1 MVGACIRVDLGD
13 VMRRPTTA
21 IAQPARTTV
30 HERLRY
36 FASAFT
42 VGAVG
47 SSMMRYTSAFAQ
59 CSDARD
65 TRVLTYTVRLPL
77 ASSAPAT
84 HGAQTGMRGLMV
96 VGT

>member
-1 MVGACIRVDLGD
+1 
-13 VMRRPTTA
+13 MRRLTTA
-21 IAQPARTTV
+21 LSQPVLTTV
-30 HERLRY
+30 TESPKY

-42 VGAVG
+42 AGAVG
-47 SSMMRYTSAFAQ
+47 CRMVRYTSAFAQ

-65 TRVLTYTVRLPL
+65 TRNISYTVRLQL
-77 ASSAPAT
+77 ASSAQTT